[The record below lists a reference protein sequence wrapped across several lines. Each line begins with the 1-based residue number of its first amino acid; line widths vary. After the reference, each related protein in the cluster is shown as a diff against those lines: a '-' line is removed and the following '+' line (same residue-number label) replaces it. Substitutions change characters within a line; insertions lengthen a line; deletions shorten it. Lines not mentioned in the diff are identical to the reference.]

1 MERDQIDL
9 ADLSAHIKGIREKS
23 VQNRLATEFLTPRE
37 VYILVDVKSTDIKN
51 YYIVTPLLNNPEILT
66 TSYLN
71 KLQPK
76 LPKNTKK
83 DSSRLLNSRA
93 SIANP
98 TGLSPKPSSTTP
110 EQPNKGIRSSVSP
123 KPAGKGSPH
132 EKNITPVNNTPNTR
146 RKTIA
151 TSSIK

>member
-9 ADLSAHIKGIREKS
+9 ADLTAHIKGIREKS

-51 YYIVTPLLNNPEILT
+51 YYIVTPLLNNPDILT
-66 TSYLN
+66 ASYLN

-98 TGLSPKPSSTTP
+98 TGLSPKPTSTPDQT
-110 EQPNKGIRSSVSP
+110 NKGIHGSVSP

-132 EKNITPVNNTPNTR
+132 EKNTTPVNNTPNTR